1 MKRSV
6 EGVLMDLYAI
16 YNDEYDRFGK
26 RPKVIVVP
34 EDLFKDFIKVLNKV
48 LKSKKIANE
57 LHFLGCRVEK
67 EFVPGEKLKSIG
79 FKKHKV

>member
-1 MKRSV
+1 M
-6 EGVLMDLYAI
+6 L
-16 YNDEYDRFGK
+16 DEYDRFGK
-26 RPKVIVVP
+26 RPKVIVAP